1 MTNGVTNGDSD
12 GYLFWGLMSD
22 LNTTQNPKA
31 PATKRRRLDVEEV
44 LELAERIAT
53 VEGTQALTLRRIGAE
68 LGLHHTALY
77 RAFRGKDELLEAVA
91 NRILSRRAPLV
102 EGSDWREVFRARAE
116 YALDR
121 YRVHPELAEV
131 IAVQSAATP
140 TLLDMAEGRLEALV
154 EIGLDPH
161 EAARLSQVVEY
172 FVVGFGLYAATL
184 REAERTGATPD
195 AESERR
201 ALAALPPQRYPR
213 LVAVAPTLP
222 MDPDEIFRMGID
234 VFLDSIESAITNPS
248 TSKRRRQN
256 Q

>member
-1 MTNGVTNGDSD
+1 MVTIGVTSGDNCV
-12 GYLFWGLMSD
+12 YLYWGLMSD
-22 LNTTQNPKA
+22 HNTTHHTQA

-44 LELAERIAT
+44 LELAERIAS

-91 NRILSRRAPLV
+91 NRILSRRAQVV
-102 EGSDWREVFRARAE
+102 EGSDWRETFRARAE
-116 YALDR
+116 YALER

-140 TLLDMAEGRLEALV
+140 TLLDMAEGRLEALIQ
-154 EIGLDPH
+154 IGLEPV
-161 EAARLSQVVEY
+161 EAARLAQVVEY
-172 FVVGFGLYAATL
+172 FVIGFGLYAATL

-213 LVAVAPTLP
+213 LVGVASSLP
-222 MDPDEIFRMGID
+222 MDPDEIFGMGID
-234 VFLDSIESAITNPS
+234 VFLDAIETVRKNPN
-248 TSKRRRQN
+248 SKRRRQD